1 MAYQQ
6 VQFNT
11 EDRPEIL
18 SSGGLNKGFTMEGIF
33 SRTQQIDVED
43 ADNGG
48 TKPVTA
54 YFIDTDG
61 VETGIW
67 ETGKLKALFSRV
79 SLGSKLKL
87 VYLGKVKSTS
97 GKSKGRMVHDYE
109 LYFELPEGATAHVPA
124 PTQTPPAAPQPKKP
138 NLSKVGAA

>member
-6 VQFNT
+6 VQLNS

-18 SSGGLNKGFTMEGIF
+18 SSGALTKGFTMEGIF
-33 SRTQQIDVED
+33 TRTQEIECDD
-43 ADNGG
+43 PDTGG

-54 YFIDTDG
+54 YFIENDG

-67 ETGKLKALFSRV
+67 QTGKLKSLFSKV

-87 VYLGKVKSTS
+87 VYLGKVKATS
-97 GKSKGRMVHDYE
+97 GKAKGRMVHDYE
-109 LYFELPEGATAHVPA
+109 LYFEALTDANTA
-124 PTQTPPAAPQPKKP
+124 PAAPQPKKP
-138 NLSKVGAA
+138 NLSKVSG